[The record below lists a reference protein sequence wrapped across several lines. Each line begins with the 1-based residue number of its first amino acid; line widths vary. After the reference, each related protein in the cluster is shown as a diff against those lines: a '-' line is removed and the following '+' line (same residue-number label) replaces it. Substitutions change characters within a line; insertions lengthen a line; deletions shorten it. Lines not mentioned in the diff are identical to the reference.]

1 MTTEIET
8 TTGKAPGKSYR
19 EGISLIELF
28 EMFPD
33 EDTARVWLEG
43 VIWPNGRV
51 CGHCGSKATSEV
63 SHKSMP
69 YRCRDCNQYFSVK
82 TGTALASSK
91 VPLRK
96 WAIAIYLE
104 LSSLKGVS
112 SMKLHRDLKVT
123 QKTAWFMLHR
133 IRTAFAPRPS
143 APFETAVEVDETFVG
158 GKAKN
163 MHAVDRERKITGR
176 GSVDKT
182 AVVGMKDRET
192 GKVLAE
198 VVEATDADTL
208 LPFVEDNTAKT
219 ATVYTDGHKAY
230 SALDRTH
237 EVVEHSVGEYVRGKA
252 HTNGIESF
260 WAMLKRG
267 YIGTY
272 HKISPKHL
280 HRYVDE
286 FAGRH
291 NLREL
296 DTLEQM
302 RRVAVGL
309 IGQRI
314 RYTDLVANPVPVLT
328 IPDGEPW

>member
-1 MTTEIET
+1 MTAT
-8 TTGKAPGKSYR
+8 TDSPRKAPGKSYR

-33 EDTARVWLEG
+33 EETARVWLEG
-43 VIWPNGRV
+43 EIWPTGRV
-51 CGHCGSKATSEV
+51 CGHCGSKNTGEV

-69 YRCRDCNQYFSVK
+69 YRCRDCKQYFSVK

-91 VPLRK
+91 VALRK

-104 LSSLKGVS
+104 SSSLKGVS

-143 APFETAVEVDETFVG
+143 APFTAEVEVDETFVG

-163 MHAVDRERKITGR
+163 MHASQRAKLTGR
-176 GSVDKT
+176 GGADKT
-182 AVVGMKDRET
+182 AVVGIKDRDS
-192 GKVLAE
+192 GKVVAE

-208 LPFVEDNTAKT
+208 VPFVEGHTAET

-230 SALDRTH
+230 NALSRTH
-237 EVVEHSVGEYVRGKA
+237 EVVEHSVGEYVRGMA

-260 WAMLKRG
+260 WSMLKRG

-272 HKISPKHL
+272 HHFSAKHL

-286 FAGRH
+286 FSGRH
-291 NLREL
+291 NLREM
-296 DTLEQM
+296 DTLDQM
-302 RRVAVGL
+302 SSVARGL
-309 IGQRI
+309 RGQRI
-314 RYTDLVANPVPVLT
+314 RYCDLVANPMPALA